1 MCKLKN
7 DIYEFNLLEKEH
19 DALEKNNTYLT
30 PFMIAESFDDPD
42 DCTFVQK
49 VRNMQNAGAAVAIVV
64 FDNRKNPDWLPIMSD
79 DGSGAGIRIPSMMI
93 SKKSGDKLIKFMKT
107 ATKEEID

>member
-1 MCKLKN
+1 LLQVGKLYFDKKNDNMCKLKN

-42 DCTFVQK
+42 DCTFV
-49 VRNMQNAGAAVAIVV
+49 
-64 FDNRKNPDWLPIMSD
+64 
-79 DGSGAGIRIPSMMI
+79 
-93 SKKSGDKLIKFMKT
+93 
-107 ATKEEID
+107 